1 MSHRK
6 NNLKIEGALNIG
18 QRYGINGSLLWDQR
32 NIDYIKSIE
41 DINNYKLEV
50 VSEFN
55 KLNKINYTE
64 NCVRHRHYVW
74 NNGSWEI
81 TSTCDDNNWIG
92 YLELRYVAPT
102 PTPTLTTTPTL
113 TPTLTATP
121 TLTKTLTPTQ
131 TRTKTLTPTRTLTPT
146 ATSIVKNSA
155 NYKGSASWDGMGYNG
170 GPTSVGTNGGP
181 SSYGTYDQNG
191 NVWEITDGAGGNKFL
206 HGGYFSSND
215 LLQENRVEFS
225 AKNKTI
231 GFRLSSITNPL
242 SYSSFVSVNNINNF
256 SDNRYSV
263 SLGSVGYKY
272 LIQKYPVTNSEYCAF
287 LNIVAEKDPYNLYDT
302 LMNSDPAGGII
313 RRTVQGSHRYS
324 TKTDMGNKP
333 VNFVSWLSAARMAN
347 WLHNKV
353 SHPSTTETESGAY
366 NIRGSRVFYKIEKN
380 PNSLYC
386 IPSEN
391 EWYKAAFYK
400 GSSGGYWNYATQSDV
415 PPIPVGADSRGN
427 GSSIYITRTPTTPT
441 VTATPRTPTPTPTLT
456 LTLTPTEY
464 TYTPEGVGA
473 ASAFFKISQSS
484 DQSFVVKIKDNYTI
498 SLARETLVR
507 GYENVWL
514 AGQVLSAQ
522 ENYNSPRRF
531 ILDPD
536 SVRVVQ
542 SNDPPN
548 ANINLSIV
556 QIEEQLESGYLP
568 ELTEVCFMISGVGK
582 EMNIK
587 GILSCFAPLIWNSR
601 NEIDMETNEFTQFG
615 YCEGDCPNKIVTD
628 CCESCPEEPSIQ
640 TVEEW
645 EAQWQVKLKNIQDEA
660 NNEEININSLI
671 KEVFS
676 LTRTQEEIKLDEDIA
691 ALEESLNID
700 SLLEEF
706 RRNKEES

>member
-18 QRYGINGSLLWDQR
+18 KRYGITGSLLWDQR
-32 NIDYIKSIE
+32 NIDHIASIE
-41 DINNYKLEV
+41 NPKNYNLEV
-50 VSEFN
+50 VSEFDEFNN
-55 KLNKINYTE
+55 KNYKDNCINLQ
-64 NCVRHRHYVW
+64 HHVW
-74 NNGSWEI
+74 NNGLWELVSAC
-81 TSTCDDNNWIG
+81 TNNWIG
-92 YLELRYVAPT
+92 YLELKYVTPT
-102 PTPTLTTTPTL
+102 PTPTLTATPTL

-121 TLTKTLTPTQ
+121 TLTKTLTTTP

-155 NYKGSASWDGMGYNG
+155 NYKGSALWDGMGYSG

-191 NVWEITDGAGGNKFL
+191 NLWEITDGINGNKFL
-206 HGGYFSSND
+206 HGGCFSSSN

-225 AKNKTI
+225 TKDKTI
-231 GFRLSSITNPL
+231 GFRLSSLVNPL
-242 SYSSFVSVNNINNF
+242 NYSSFVSVNNENNF
-256 SDNRYSV
+256 SDNRYSIA
-263 SLGSVGYKY
+263 LGGVEYKY

-287 LNIVAEKDPYNLYDT
+287 LNSVAEKDPYHLYDT
-302 LMNSDPAGGII
+302 LMNSDRTGGII
-313 RRTVQGSHRYS
+313 RHTIEGRYRYS
-324 TKTDMGNKP
+324 AKTNMGDKP

-366 NIRGSRVFYKIEKN
+366 SINGSRNFYKIEKN
-380 PNSLYC
+380 PNSLYY
-386 IPSEN
+386 ISSEN

-400 GSSGGYWNYATQSDV
+400 GVSGGYWNYATQSDV
-415 PPIPVGADSRGN
+415 PPIPVGADNKGN

-441 VTATPRTPTPTPTLT
+441 PTATSITPTPTPTPT

-464 TYTPEGVGA
+464 TYTPGAVGIT
-473 ASAFFKISQSS
+473 SAFFKISQPIG
-484 DQSFVVKIKDNYTI
+484 QSFVVKIKDNRTI
-498 SLARETLVR
+498 SLTREALVR

-514 AGQVLSAQ
+514 VGQVLSAQ
-522 ENYNSPRRF
+522 ENYNSPRKF
-531 ILDPD
+531 VLDPD
-536 SVRVVQ
+536 SIRVIQ

-548 ANINLSIV
+548 ANIDFSV
-556 QIEEQLESGYLP
+556 AQIEEQLESGYLP
-568 ELTEVCFMISGVGK
+568 ELTEVCFMISGIGE

-601 NEIDMETNEFTQFG
+601 NEMDMGTNEFIQFG

-628 CCESCPEEPSIQ
+628 CCESCPEEHSIQ
-640 TVEEW
+640 TVDEW
-645 EAQWQVKLKNIQDEA
+645 EAQWQVKLQKIQDKV
-660 NNEEININSLI
+660 NNEEININNLI
-671 KEVFS
+671 TEIFS
-676 LTRTQEEIKLDEDIA
+676 LTRTEEEIKLDEDIA

-700 SLLEEF
+700 YLLEEF
-706 RRNKEES
+706 RRNRKDS